1 MNDGHS
7 LEVVL
12 EVRIE
17 APPQRVWRALVA
29 ETAKWWP
36 AGFFARPEAKA
47 MVFEARLGGR
57 QYEDWGDGQGLLWA
71 EVVGIKENELLL
83 TAGELFPEYGGPAR
97 LLTTYTL
104 KADGEGTILR
114 LRDCAFGAVGEKL
127 AKSLEAG
134 WKTLIADSLKPYVE
148 GRKA

>member
-1 MNDGHS
+1 MSDERS
-7 LEVVL
+7 VEVVQ

-17 APPQRVWRALVA
+17 ASPARVWRALVA
-29 ETAKWWP
+29 ETGKWWP
-36 AGFFARPEAKA
+36 AGFYARAEAKA

-104 KADGEGTILR
+104 RADGDGTILR

-127 AKSLEAG
+127 AKSLDSG
-134 WKTLIADSLKPYVE
+134 WKTLIAGALKPYVE
-148 GRKA
+148 GTKP